1 MKIETLV
8 NTNIV
13 TAAGAKRHLQLFVLF
28 LALSVFLIGN
38 KAYSQIPRVT
48 ESNTIAWFQLNTELQ
63 FNKKWGLHID
73 LNSRR
78 VDFVQDN
85 MQTLFRTGLNFR
97 PSEKILLRAGIANA
111 HNTPYGTYPINKY
124 GKPFDEIRLF
134 QMVGLADKI
143 GPVELNHRFML
154 EQRWLEKYSKPELDK
169 PDGYTYL
176 NRLRYLLRLQMPFK
190 KNAKQQKYPYLT
202 MYDEVMICFGNEV
215 NANIFDQNRFAILA
229 GFRFN
234 SVARIEAGYLNQI
247 LQLPR
252 RVDNNNVIQYN
263 NGLQV
268 NLLLTI
274 STKNSK

>member
-1 MKIETLV
+1 
-8 NTNIV
+8 
-13 TAAGAKRHLQLFVLF
+13 
-28 LALSVFLIGN
+28 
-38 KAYSQIPRVT
+38 
-48 ESNTIAWFQLNTELQ
+48 
-63 FNKKWGLHID
+63 
-73 LNSRR
+73 
-78 VDFVQDN
+78 
-85 MQTLFRTGLNFR
+85 
-97 PSEKILLRAGIANA
+97 
-111 HNTPYGTYPINKY
+111 
-124 GKPFDEIRLF
+124 
-134 QMVGLADKI
+134 
-143 GPVELNHRFML
+143 
-154 EQRWLEKYSKPELDK
+154 
-169 PDGYTYL
+169 
-176 NRLRYLLRLQMPFK
+176 
-190 KNAKQQKYPYLT
+190 